1 VRFAPPVADVTA
13 PLARRNPVAKLAA
26 AAVLS
31 LAPVSTLDPVTPA
44 LTLAAELALLPLF
57 GLRYRELARRSW
69 PLLVSALG
77 IVVGLV
83 LFAGDRTGDVLVPLG
98 PVTVTTGVLAGALAL
113 GLRVFAIALPGV
125 VVFATTDPTD
135 LADSL
140 IQQLKAPPR
149 FAIGALAAFRL
160 LPLLGDEWEM
170 LTLARRA
177 RGVDPG
183 RNPVA
188 RLRLFASTAFAL
200 LVGAIRRGTR
210 LAVAMDARGFGELAS
225 RTSKPGGELASRTRK
240 PGGELASR
248 TSKPGGRGGGPR
260 RTVARPQRFGLAD
273 TALILGAAALA
284 AGILTLS
291 PAILHLPLW
300 R

>member
-1 VRFAPPVADVTA
+1 VRFAPPVADATA
-13 PLARRNPVAKLAA
+13 PLARRNPVAKLAG

-31 LAPVSTLDPVTPA
+31 LALVATLDPVTPA
-44 LTLAAELALLPLF
+44 LALAAELALLPLF
-57 GLRYRELARRSW
+57 GMRYRELARRSW

-77 IVVGLV
+77 IVLSLV
-83 LFAGDRTGDVLVPLG
+83 LFAGERTGDVLIPLG
-98 PVTVTTGVLAGALAL
+98 PIPVTTGVLASALAL

-125 VVFATTDPTD
+125 IVLATTDPTD

-170 LTLARRA
+170 LVLARRA
-177 RGVDPG
+177 RGVAAG

-188 RLRLFASTAFAL
+188 RLRLFAATAFAL

-210 LAVAMDARGFGELAS
+210 LAVAMDARGFAS
-225 RTSKPGGELASRTRK
+225 
-240 PGGELASR
+240 
-248 TSKPGGRGGGPR
+248 GRP
-260 RTVARPQRFGLAD
+260 RTVARPQPFGRAD
-273 TALILGAAALA
+273 TALILGAVTVAGAVLTVSVALGA
-284 AGILTLS
+284 FRPLLS
-291 PAILHLPLW
+291 
-300 R
+300 